1 VFAAYDVVVDYQ
13 MTSGTVDHW
22 GIPVVLCY
30 CRVWNYDCLVNQT
43 KELTYLANASQSRKV
58 SRQSYDNTNAVSN
71 KTTPWWLKFGAWERV
86 AHLQAALPQ
95 YDWVLYGDLDYIKDM

>member
-1 VFAAYDVVVDYQ
+1 MWNEKQRRNYV
-13 MTSGTVDHW
+13 SSIGDH
-22 GIPVVLCY
+22 LTNRACY